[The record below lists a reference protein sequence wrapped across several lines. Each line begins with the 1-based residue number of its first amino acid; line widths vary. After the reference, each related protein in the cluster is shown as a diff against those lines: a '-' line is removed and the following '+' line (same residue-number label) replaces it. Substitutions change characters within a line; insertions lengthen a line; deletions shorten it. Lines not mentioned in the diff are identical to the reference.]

1 LSDADVFYQ
10 AMSRSRVAV
19 LLAWLVVLLAAVPAA
34 AFAATVEVERIYY
47 KADYQGDRVVYLAH
61 SGETNEV
68 VLTRD
73 GATLIV
79 EDRVPIAPGSGC
91 ASGPGTSVRCSVSEF
106 STHFA
111 VSLLDGNDEARI
123 VGATF
128 ASLNGGAGDDLLF
141 GLDDTPTLFLGGAGR
156 DRMVGGMAGD
166 TFEEG
171 KAGQGSDTISGGGNG
186 SGFYSDLDRVSYE
199 GRTSAVRV
207 DLAGDRDDG
216 AAGERDLIAADV
228 ESITGGNG
236 PDLLTGGLTRNVL
249 DGGPG
254 RDTVRGHAGADL
266 IAGDAGSGAP
276 KRSGDRL
283 FGGSGD
289 DGIQGVI
296 GADLISAGI
305 GRDWI
310 EAGDGADVIRSR
322 DGSADVVDC
331 GDGRDTADQDRQDF
345 LVLGCERRGPRH
357 PAVGMPVFWA
367 DAGDWLSL
375 LLACPSGRL
384 EPCVGQ
390 IGFDPGPPV
399 VPATRAFWLSPGSV
413 SFVYVPLVGR
423 DPQARIPALAP
434 AVLQLSSTDS
444 RGRRV
449 RRVLPLSEVAD
460 TAPLPLQAAL

>member
-1 LSDADVFYQ
+1 
-10 AMSRSRVAV
+10 MSRSRVAV
-19 LLAWLVVLLAAVPAA
+19 LLARLVVLLAALPAA
-34 AFAATVEVERIYY
+34 ASAAEVKVDRLYY
-47 KADYQGDRVVYLAH
+47 KADYQGDRVVYVAH

-68 VLTRD
+68 VLTRE
-73 GATLIV
+73 GATLLV
-79 EDRVPIAPGSGC
+79 EDRVPIAPGPGC
-91 ASGPGTSVRCSVSEF
+91 ASESETTVRCSVGQF
-106 STHFA
+106 STSFA
-111 VSLLDGNDEARI
+111 VWLFDGNDEVR
-123 VGATF
+123 VVNATF
-128 ASLNGGAGDDLLF
+128 ASLNGGEGDDLLF
-141 GLDDTPTLFLGGAGR
+141 GLDGAPTSFLGGAGR
-156 DRMVGGMAGD
+156 DTMVGGEAGD

-171 KAGQGSDTISGGGNG
+171 KAGQGSDTISGGGNRSG
-186 SGFYSDLDRVSYE
+186 SFYSEVDRVSYE
-199 GRTSAVRV
+199 GRRSAVRV

-236 PDLLTGGLTRNVL
+236 PDVLTGGLTRNVL
-249 DGGPG
+249 EGGPG

-266 IAGDAGSGAP
+266 ISGDDGSGDPA
-276 KRSGDRL
+276 RSGDRL

-296 GADLISAGI
+296 GADLISPGI

-310 EAGDGADVIRSR
+310 EAGDGADVVRSR
-322 DGSADVVDC
+322 DASADVVDC
-331 GDGRDTADQDRQDF
+331 GEGRDTADQDRRDF

-357 PAVGMPVFWA
+357 PAIGMPVFWA
-367 DAGDWLSL
+367 DAGDRLTL

-390 IGFDPGPPV
+390 IGFDPGAPV

-413 SFVYVPLVGR
+413 SFMYVPLVGR
-423 DPQARIPALAP
+423 DPEARIPALAP
-434 AVLQLSSTDS
+434 AVLELSSTDS

-460 TAPLPLQAAL
+460 RAPLPLQAAL